1 MADQANPGSVV
12 AQPNNSNPTAGGDHN
27 GGGAPNNPITVDPA
41 MVEWAA
47 SKGVKDFD
55 KKGATDPD
63 FYRIAT
69 SYREAEKFL
78 GGDKIAMPK
87 DMNDTAALKTVF
99 SKLGMP
105 EKSDGYKLEVP
116 GGQST
121 EFTESFKTAAH
132 SANLTQSQAEGL
144 NKWWNSQIDTMVQ
157 ADNTRRSELA
167 AADLVGLQKDWSGK
181 FDENKEVAT
190 RAQNMLSS
198 ELGIPRDRL
207 SEGLEEVF
215 GVRDA
220 MRILNFLGTKA
231 SVAGDTFEGGD
242 HNSTRGGGPAM
253 SSDDAK
259 AEKERLLSDPK
270 FAKDYRNKDASARA
284 RLANLNTLI
293 AGTMPDTPPKVTV
306 GAPGRR

>member
-12 AQPNNSNPTAGGDHN
+12 AQPASQTVATQVTTNPA
-27 GGGAPNNPITVDPA
+27 AITVDPA
-41 MVEWAA
+41 IAEWGA
-47 SKGVKDFD
+47 SKGYKDFETKASSD
-55 KKGATDPD
+55 AD
-63 FYRIAT
+63 FYRLAT

-78 GGDKIAMPK
+78 GGDKLPMPK

-105 EKSDGYKLEVP
+105 DTADGYKLNVP
-116 GGQST
+116 GGQAT
-121 EFTESFKTAAH
+121 EFTASFKTAAH
-132 SANLTQSQAEGL
+132 DANLTQPQAEKL
-144 NKWWNSQIDTMVQ
+144 NSWWNSMIDTTVQ

-167 AADLVGLQKDWSGK
+167 AADLAGLQKDWGGS
-181 FDENKEVAT
+181 FDANKEVAT
-190 RAQNMLSS
+190 RAQNILSS

-231 SVAGDTFEGGD
+231 SVVGDTFEGGD
-242 HNSTRGGGPAM
+242 HNSTRGGGAAM
-253 SSDDAK
+253 SSEDAK
-259 AEKERLLSDPK
+259 TEKNRLLSDPQ
-270 FAKDYRNKDASARA
+270 FAKDYRRGDSSAKA
-284 RLANLNTLI
+284 KLAALNTTI
-293 AGTMPDTPPKVTV
+293 AGESPGYTPKVTN